1 MFPLS
6 NSTISSSM
14 FRVIFVSVGKYLTPN
29 LDIFELSCLE
39 YEYLSANLHLDT
51 TISQR
56 VIDLC

>member
-1 MFPLS
+1 
-6 NSTISSSM
+6 M